1 MSRTTEFAF
10 FHAQER
16 RCTPLRQRPFA
27 AIALSLLML
36 AGSGVSRSVQAQV
49 RSASNASESVSED
62 AEPLGACVA
71 SLRRE
76 LPRHPE
82 VRPEVFDRLTGD
94 LTDLRPVI
102 RAASRSQPEFKLAV
116 WDYLARL
123 VDDQRVAEGRA
134 VLALQAAPLA
144 AIARRH
150 GVDPATV
157 VAVFGVETDYGKVGG
172 KYPVLDATLSR
183 ACLDL
188 GSSER
193 KRHFFAAL
201 WLLQEGKVEP
211 DTFRGS
217 WAGAFGLTQ
226 FMPGTF
232 VTYMD
237 GSDGPGPVDIV
248 GKPAD
253 ALATTANFIAGSGW
267 VRGLH
272 WSVEARG
279 PKPVIREMAAA
290 EREHGCLANAKPGGK
305 CRSLAQWA
313 ALGVVPVEPAV
324 AAMPSS
330 TRAALLAPSGEDGPV
345 WLVTANFQALWT
357 YNRADSYALAI
368 GLLSNALRDEPPMAT
383 PWPTDDPGLSRRGMR
398 ELQQALVDHGH
409 ADVTPDGFDGPLT
422 RDAVRA
428 EQARLGLPVTGA
440 GRREDCGGVGEWF
453 GELFNQRLIERF
465 CKCSGFEWIRA
476 SSQCTN
482 TPDAAAIR
490 GALNAG
496 RAEQLAQAV
505 TPAAQSAIA
514 LA

>member
-1 MSRTTEFAF
+1 MSPP
-10 FHAQER
+10 R
-16 RCTPLRQRPFA
+16 RHGGPRGGPFRNFGDCRSARREAAPAWRRPLAA
-27 AIALSLLML
+27 AIALSLLAGFAVVRPAQAQAQTKTPML
-36 AGSGVSRSVQAQV
+36 A
-49 RSASNASESVSED
+49 ASSPAAADD
-62 AEPLGACVA
+62 AEPLSACIA
-71 SLRRE
+71 NLRRE
-76 LPRHPE
+76 LRRHPE
-82 VRPEVFDRLTGD
+82 VRPKVFDKLTGEAA
-94 LTDLRPVI
+94 DLRPVI

-116 WDYLARL
+116 WDYIARL
-123 VDDQRVAEGRA
+123 VDDQRIAEGRA

-188 GSSER
+188 TSSER

-232 VTYMD
+232 ITYMD
-237 GSDGPGPVDIV
+237 GSDGTGPVDIV

-267 VRGLH
+267 VRGLR

-279 PKPVIREMAAA
+279 PRPVIREMAAA
-290 EREHGCLANAKPGGK
+290 ERDHGCLANAKPAAK
-305 CRSLAQWA
+305 CRSLGQWA
-313 ALGVVPVEPAV
+313 ALGVVPIDTAT
-324 AAMPSS
+324 AAMPAG
-330 TRAALLAPSGEDGPV
+330 TRAALLAPSGEAGPV

-368 GLLSNALRDEPPMAT
+368 GLLSNALRDEPPMTT

-398 ELQQALVDHGH
+398 DLQQALVDRGH
-409 ADVTPDGFDGPLT
+409 TDIKPDGFDGPLT
-422 RDAVRA
+422 REAVSA
-428 EQARLGLPVTGA
+428 EQARLGQPVTGRA
-440 GRREDCGGVGEWF
+440 GAK
-453 GELFNQRLIERF
+453 I
-465 CKCSGFEWIRA
+465 
-476 SSQCTN
+476 
-482 TPDAAAIR
+482 AAALANPLENTSS
-490 GALNAG
+490 GEAPAG
-496 RAEQLAQAV
+496 SDARPNVPAPK
-505 TPAAQSAIA
+505 TPPRSESR
-514 LA
+514 